1 MVEVKLHDIG
11 EGMTEAE
18 ILHFF
23 VKPGDEVAADEPL
36 VEVQTDKMTAEIPSP
51 GAGIIG
57 EILVELGETITVGT
71 TVLNMDVG
79 HKSNSGKT
87 SSENTKKSSEKSD
100 NQGEVHTFQLPKRSE
115 RILAAPYT
123 RKIARDNG
131 VDISQVEGTGPG
143 GRIVDEDVLAY
154 MKGDTGKQSVAVA
167 DPSFE
172 KEPVMAKQEVEP
184 VVGQSIPFKGRRKQI
199 AKKMTHSLHT
209 IAHCTQ
215 FEEVDVT
222 NAMEWRAMCKE
233 QGKVFSIAA
242 FYIKAVSVALKDF
255 PIFNATLDEQNEKI
269 DLKEAHNIGLAVDT
283 EDGLIVPVLRNVESK
298 SITQIHEEM
307 KALTEKAL
315 SNQLSMADIQGGT
328 FTISNVG
335 PLKGSTGATPIIN
348 HPETGL
354 IALHKTKKKPAVVN
368 DEIVIRSMMN
378 ISFTF
383 DHRVADGGTAVAF
396 SNRLVQLMEH
406 PNTLMLELV

>member
-18 ILHFF
+18 VLHFF
-23 VKPGDEVAADEPL
+23 VKPGDTVAADEPL

-51 GAGIIG
+51 GAGTVG
-57 EILVELGETITVGT
+57 KILVELGETIKVGT
-71 TVLNMDVG
+71 TVLEIELAG
-79 HKSNSGKT
+79 APSKGKK
-87 SSENTKKSSEKSD
+87 ENKIEKSEQS
-100 NQGEVHTFQLPKRSE
+100 NKQETHTFHIPKRSD
-115 RILAAPYT
+115 RVLAAPYT

-131 VDISQVEGTGPG
+131 VDIDQVEGTGPG
-143 GRIVDEDVLAY
+143 GRILDEDVMSY
-154 MKGDTGKQSVAVA
+154 MNGETSKQALAVA
-167 DPSFE
+167 DAAPE
-172 KEPVMAKQEVEP
+172 KEVEEAQSGEVTTP
-184 VVGQSIPFKGRRKQI
+184 SSQQTIPFKGRRKQI

-222 NAMEWRAMCKE
+222 NAMEWRAECKE
-233 QGKVFSIAA
+233 QGESFSIAA

-255 PIFNATLDEQNEKI
+255 PIFNATLNEQEEVI
-269 DLKEAHNIGLAVDT
+269 ELKDTHNIGLAVDT

-298 SITQIHEEM
+298 SITEIHREM
-307 KALTEKAL
+307 KVLTEKAL
-315 SNQLSMADIQGGT
+315 SNQLTMADISGGT

-354 IALHKTKKKPAVVN
+354 LALHKTKKRPAVVN
-368 DEIVIRSMMN
+368 NEIVIRSMMN
-378 ISFTF
+378 LSFTF

>member
-18 ILHFF
+18 VLHFF
-23 VKPGDEVAADEPL
+23 VKPGDTVAADEPL

-51 GAGIIG
+51 GAGTVG
-57 EILVELGETITVGT
+57 KILVELGETIKVGT
-71 TVLNMDVG
+71 TVLEIELAGAPANG
-79 HKSNSGKT
+79 RK
-87 SSENTKKSSEKSD
+87 ENRIEKSEEA
-100 NQGEVHTFQLPKRSE
+100 NTQETHTFHLPKRSD
-115 RILAAPYT
+115 RVLAAPYT

-131 VDISQVEGTGPG
+131 VDIAQVEGTGPG
-143 GRIVDEDVLAY
+143 GRIMDEDVMSY
-154 MKGDTGKQSVAVA
+154 MNGETSKQALAVA
-167 DPSFE
+167 DATPE
-172 KEPVMAKQEVEP
+172 KEVKEV
-184 VVGQSIPFKGRRKQI
+184 QSEKVATPSSQQTIPFKGRRKQI

-222 NAMEWRAMCKE
+222 NAMEWRAECKA
-233 QGKVFSIAA
+233 QGEAFSIAA

-255 PIFNATLDEQNEKI
+255 PIFNATLNEQEEVI
-269 DLKEAHNIGLAVDT
+269 ELKDTHNIGLAVDT
-283 EDGLIVPVLRNVESK
+283 KDGLIVPVLRNVESK
-298 SITQIHEEM
+298 SITEIHREM
-307 KALTEKAL
+307 KELTEKAL
-315 SNQLSMADIQGGT
+315 SNQLTMADISGGT

-354 IALHKTKKKPAVVN
+354 LALHKTKKRPAVVN

-378 ISFTF
+378 LSFTF